1 MIRLGVKRSGKL
13 VNEIL
18 RVVSFIV
25 AEAFILGTGDRP
37 TDPRP
42 D

>member
-18 RVVSFIV
+18 RVGFFIV
-25 AEAFILGTGDRP
+25 AEAFVLRSGNGL
-37 TDPRP
+37 TDQ
-42 D
+42 